1 MQTQQGTPITRSEAE
16 KMARRSRHP
25 AERILSLLSILL
37 TVGILVFLIF
47 IIAFSGRTETEKTI
61 FASKLADILDIDGSS
76 AGALVK
82 SGAWGV
88 LVIYLIIYARYWLA
102 LFNEKTRA
110 DSEDLT
116 CSDIISNEPKKIM
129 EHYANM
135 LGMKDPPVLYFS
147 DHGENVTIRNVVTY
161 GETYLVLSTSLNLE
175 VKEDPRLP
183 TLRYKLA
190 TKMGNIFMGYN
201 SILFQVLTLPGRIIP
216 IFKNLYIKS
225 LIYSSDRMALEIL
238 AKDTTCAV
246 SPEEVAKYLF
256 LREYNKRVHS
266 TINIEQAMQ
275 NREERFKGQGR
286 FEKALLRLFSEKPPL
301 MDRINAVRDTSKYG
315 PMI

>member
-61 FASKLADILDIDGSS
+61 FASQLADILDIDGSS

-161 GETYLVLSTSLNLE
+161 GETYLVLSTSVNLE

-286 FEKALLRLFSEKPPL
+286 LEKALLRLFSEKPPL

>member
-61 FASKLADILDIDGSS
+61 FASRLADILDIDGSS

-161 GETYLVLSTSLNLE
+161 GETYLVLSTSVNLE

-275 NREERFKGQGR
+275 NREERFNKQGR
-286 FEKALLRLFSEKPPL
+286 FDKALLRLTSEEPPM
-301 MDRINAVRDTSKYG
+301 MDRISAVRDTSKYG
-315 PMI
+315 PLI

>member
-61 FASKLADILDIDGSS
+61 FASRLADILDIDGSS

-161 GETYLVLSTSLNLE
+161 GETYLVLSTSVNLE

-238 AKDTTCAV
+238 AKDTTCTV

-275 NREERFKGQGR
+275 NREERFKEQGR

-315 PMI
+315 PLI

>member
-61 FASKLADILDIDGSS
+61 FASRLADILDIDGSS

-161 GETYLVLSTSLNLE
+161 GETYLVLSTSVNLE

-238 AKDTTCAV
+238 AKDTTCTV

-275 NREERFKGQGR
+275 NREERFKEQGR
-286 FEKALLRLFSEKPPL
+286 LEKALLRLFSEKPPL

>member
-16 KMARRSRHP
+16 KMVRRSRHP

-275 NREERFKGQGR
+275 NREERFKEQGR
-286 FEKALLRLFSEKPPL
+286 LEKALLRLFSEKPPL

>member
-1 MQTQQGTPITRSEAE
+1 MQNQQSIPVTRSEAE

-161 GETYLVLSTSLNLE
+161 GETYLVLSTSVNLE

-256 LREYNKRVHS
+256 LRDYNKRVHS

-275 NREERFKGQGR
+275 NREERFKEQGR